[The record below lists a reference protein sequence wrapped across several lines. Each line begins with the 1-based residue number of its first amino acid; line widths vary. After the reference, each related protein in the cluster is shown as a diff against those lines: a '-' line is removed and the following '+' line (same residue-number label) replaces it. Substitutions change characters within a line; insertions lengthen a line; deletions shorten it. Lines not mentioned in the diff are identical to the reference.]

1 MSSMGFSNWGF
12 FFGAFL
18 YLPNFFGLILYEIH
32 YFIIIF
38 LKNLEADTRHI
49 FFFFFV
55 FFIPTC
61 IEIKIKQHIFLNV
74 LNLKRKNVSR
84 IRKKTFYLQ
93 FCMGTPEGHQK
104 IEFRSL
110 KVKKNQNFMWEFA
123 GSTQNHKKI
132 IEMPNQ
138 PIETK
143 MFSKK
148 LCVCTSKV

>member
-1 MSSMGFSNWGF
+1 
-12 FFGAFL
+12 
-18 YLPNFFGLILYEIH
+18 
-32 YFIIIF
+32 
-38 LKNLEADTRHI
+38 
-49 FFFFFV
+49 
-55 FFIPTC
+55 
-61 IEIKIKQHIFLNV
+61 
-74 LNLKRKNVSR
+74 
-84 IRKKTFYLQ
+84 
-93 FCMGTPEGHQK
+93 MGTPEGHQK